1 LGRGSPSHPDKVLF
15 PKQNLTKQDLVAYY
29 EQIAP
34 WMLVHVAGRPLSLVR
49 CPAGKG
55 RTCFFQRHAGAGNAT
70 AIREVKIAG
79 KGDGKA
85 FITIDNVEGLITL
98 VQTGVLEVHV
108 WGCRAD
114 RPAQP
119 DRIVFDFDPHEDVP
133 WAKIKGAAVEVR
145 QRLKDLKL
153 ERVLKTT
160 GGKGLHV
167 VVPINRK
174 PDWTTV
180 KSFARATAQ
189 RRADVHPSCSR
200 PMRARPSAP
209 AAFLSIICATIRP
222 PAPLHLIRP
231 ARVKAR
237 RSRCRS
243 LGENLPPCR
252 MRSFTIVSVLRRKDK
267 LAADPWKDI
276 ENLRQ
281 SLPELPGK

>member
-1 LGRGSPSHPDKVLF
+1 MSRAVPS
-15 PKQNLTKQDLVAYY
+15 ASS
-29 EQIAP
+29 A
-34 WMLVHVAGRPLSLVR
+34 ARP
-49 CPAGKG
+49 GKG
-55 RTCFFQRHAGAGNAT
+55 ERFFQRHAGAGNAT

-85 FITIDNVEGLITL
+85 FITIDNVAGLITQ
-98 VQTGVLEVHV
+98 VQMGVLEVHV

-133 WAKIKGAAVEVR
+133 WAKIKGAAVEMR

-153 ERVLKTT
+153 ESFLKTT

-174 PDWTTV
+174 PGWATV

-189 RRADVHPSCSR
+189 RTANDTPELFTINARKAERTGRIFIDYLRNDQTASAIAPYST
-200 PMRARPSAP
+200 RAREGAP
-209 AAFLSIICATIRP
+209 IAVSLT
-222 PAPLHLIRP
+222 
-231 ARVKAR
+231 R
-237 RSRCRS
+237 RE
-243 LGENLPPCR
+243 LNTLPNAH
-252 MRSFTIVSVLRRKDK
+252 SFTIASVLRRKDK